1 MDYVPHDDNEVS
13 RMLTAIGVKSIEELY
28 QDIPTHLL
36 IDRLNL
42 DAGLSEPDLLKEITE
57 LSQKN
62 AQYASSFMG
71 AGAYFHY
78 IPSLVDFVISRSQ
91 FYSSYTPYQAEASQ
105 GFLQAIFEYQSAI
118 SRLTDLDVT
127 NASMYDGASAL
138 AEAATLTTFYTRK
151 GKVLL
156 IEGIHPEYIET
167 VKTYCWGR
175 NIEVEVIPL
184 DQLEGKMSSENA
196 SDIAGVCFQSPN
208 FFGEIENSEEI
219 VNLVKNNNGK
229 TLVVQCMTDPTCLG
243 VLTPPGQTGVDVFV
257 AEGQSFGLPPS
268 FGGPGLGIFA
278 VKKKYMRKMPGRII
292 GLTKEIN
299 GDKEG
304 FVLTLQAREQHIRR
318 EKALS
323 NICSNQSLCMLATL
337 VYLVSMGKT
346 GLKEIATQNF
356 QKANY
361 LKQQIAQIPGYQVLG
376 EKPTYNEFVVKC
388 PNFAKLASSC
398 KKNGI
403 LPPLEL
409 TKYFPERENEVLIC
423 VTEQNTKAQ
432 LDEFLTLAKEAAL

>member
-1 MDYVPHDDNEVS
+1 
-13 RMLTAIGVKSIEELY
+13 
-28 QDIPTHLL
+28 
-36 IDRLNL
+36 
-42 DAGLSEPDLLKEITE
+42 
-57 LSQKN
+57 
-62 AQYASSFMG
+62 
-71 AGAYFHY
+71 

-91 FYSSYTPYQAEASQ
+91 FYSAYTPYQAEASQ

-118 SRLTDLDVT
+118 SRLTELDVT

-151 GKVLL
+151 NRVIL

-175 NIEVEVIPL
+175 SIKVEVIPL
-184 DQLEGKMSSENA
+184 DQLEQKMTSDNV

-208 FFGEIENSEEI
+208 FFGEIEDAGEI
-219 VNLVKNNNGK
+219 VKLVKRVNAK
-229 TLVVQCMTDPTCLG
+229 TLVIQCMTDPTCLG
-243 VLTPPGQTGVDVFV
+243 VLTPPGKTGVDIFV

-268 FGGPGLGIFA
+268 FGGPSLGIFA
-278 VKKKYMRKMPGRII
+278 VKKKYMRKMPGRLI

-299 GDKEG
+299 GEREG

-356 QKANY
+356 QKTHY
-361 LKQQIAQIPGYQVLG
+361 LKQKIAQIPGYQVFG
-376 EKPTYNEFVVKC
+376 EKSTYNEFVVKC

-409 TKYFPERENEVLIC
+409 TKYFPERKNEALIC